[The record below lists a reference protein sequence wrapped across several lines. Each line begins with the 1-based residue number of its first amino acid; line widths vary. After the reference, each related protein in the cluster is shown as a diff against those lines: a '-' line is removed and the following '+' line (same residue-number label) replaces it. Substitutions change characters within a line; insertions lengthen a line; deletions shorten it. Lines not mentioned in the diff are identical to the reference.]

1 MVKLLFED
9 ECYRV
14 RGAVSEVYREIGSG
28 FLEAVYQECMQKEMK
43 KRALRYFEWVEA
55 RSQ

>member
-43 KRALRYFEWVEA
+43 KRALRYFEWVED